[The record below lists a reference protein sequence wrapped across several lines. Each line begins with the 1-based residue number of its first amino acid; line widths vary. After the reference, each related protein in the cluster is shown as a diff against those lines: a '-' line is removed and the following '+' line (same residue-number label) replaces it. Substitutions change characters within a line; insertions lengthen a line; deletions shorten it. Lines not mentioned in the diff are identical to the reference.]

1 MTPKMLRIVS
11 AQTVPSKLSRKPK
24 KDTLEDVASAARPR
38 LKGSYQQNPR
48 AGTAEIPGR
57 ARLLLSSKDSK
68 CGCDFFSRSVRG

>member
-1 MTPKMLRIVS
+1 MTSKMLRIVS

-48 AGTAEIPGR
+48 AAGTAEIPGR
-57 ARLLLSSKDSK
+57 ARLPLSSKDSQ
-68 CGCDFFSRSVRG
+68 CGFS